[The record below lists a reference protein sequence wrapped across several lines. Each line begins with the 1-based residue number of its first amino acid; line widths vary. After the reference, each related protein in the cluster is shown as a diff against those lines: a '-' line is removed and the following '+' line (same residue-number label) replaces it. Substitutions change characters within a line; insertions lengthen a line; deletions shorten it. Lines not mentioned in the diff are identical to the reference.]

1 MSRSDNNNIERLS
14 QALQQLNLAESNL
27 RQVIEDINQQDQG
40 NNRNQNPTNTGHR
53 ARIQR
58 NQRRSRVLLPYS
70 RIRLGDRVLIVNPSE
85 HQQAE
90 GEVIGA
96 TIGGYIRIRTD
107 NGNVVR
113 RFPRNLTVQAN
124 QDERE

>member
-1 MSRSDNNNIERLS
+1 MSRSDNNNIQRLS
-14 QALQQLNLAESNL
+14 EALQQLNLAESNL

-40 NNRNQNPTNTGHR
+40 NNGNQNPTDTGHR
-53 ARIQR
+53 ARRQR
-58 NQRRSRVLLPYS
+58 NQRRSRVLPYS
-70 RIRLGDRVLIVNPSE
+70 RIRLGDRVFIVNPSE

-96 TIGGYIRIRTD
+96 TIGGYIRVRTD

-113 RFPRNLTVQAN
+113 RFPRNLTVQTSQN
-124 QDERE
+124 EQ